1 MMSMHFGYSFRRLSI
16 ILRVSVSLAILC
28 HSGLLYAGDDYHAEI
43 EKIAADLESKVIS
56 WRRDIHR
63 HPELGNR
70 EFRTSALVAEHLTG
84 LGFDA
89 VQTGAA
95 HTDVV
100 GFCAVGALG
109 V

>member
-1 MMSMHFGYSFRRLSI
+1 M
-16 ILRVSVSLAILC
+16 RVAVSLVVLC
-28 HSGLLYAGDDYHAEI
+28 YSDPLYAAEDYHADI
-43 EKIAADLESKVIS
+43 ERIAIELESKIIS
-56 WRRDIHR
+56 WRRDIHA

-70 EFRTSALVAEHLTG
+70 EFPTSALVAEHLTG